1 MGEGIAEADGAR
13 GFLGGRRT
21 GGMSAAGLLAVCQP
35 VMPPMDG
42 EGADGNIRLTPLFDT
57 TAEAGKGVGIS
68 AVEAAGQ
75 GRAGG
80 VGTTF

>member
-1 MGEGIAEADGAR
+1 
-13 GFLGGRRT
+13 
-21 GGMSAAGLLAVCQP
+21 MSVEGLLTVCQT

-42 EGADGNIRLTPLFDT
+42 GGADGNIRLTPLFDT

-68 AVEAAGQ
+68 AVEASGR